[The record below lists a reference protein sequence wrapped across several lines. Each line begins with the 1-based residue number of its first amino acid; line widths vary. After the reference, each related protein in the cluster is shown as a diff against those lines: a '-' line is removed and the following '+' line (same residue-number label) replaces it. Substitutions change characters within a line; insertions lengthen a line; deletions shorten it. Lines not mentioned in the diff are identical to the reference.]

1 MRHVTNVLGIVALL
15 SLFIGVALLDI
26 NRMAAIALMCE
37 GLILFI
43 MFTVMDDKIDEQKKA
58 DAMRRNTYRY

>member
-1 MRHVTNVLGIVALL
+1 
-15 SLFIGVALLDI
+15 
-26 NRMAAIALMCE
+26 MAAIALMCE
-37 GLILFI
+37 GLFMFI

>member
-1 MRHVTNVLGIVALL
+1 MRTISNVIGIVALV
-15 SLFIGVALLDI
+15 SLFTGVALLEL

-37 GLILFI
+37 GLFMFI